1 MRVVRLVCYL
11 LPLASV
17 AWRGVHRALQSHI
30 RLRLTEEIVAAVHL
44 LDGLQ
49 GVRIADVLLSGG
61 EEILLGLVVR
71 DGRWGDRGYVG
82 VWLAMRLHVLAK
94 LSGVEVLVLAQ
105 PLPVD
110 LLRACIIA

>member
-1 MRVVRLVCYL
+1 MLIRRTPGMRVVRLVRYL

-61 EEILLGLVVR
+61 EEILLGLVVG
-71 DGRWGDRGYVG
+71 DGWRGDRGDVG
-82 VWLAMRLHVLAK
+82 VWLAMRLLLLAK
-94 LSGVEVLVLAQ
+94 LGGVEVLVLA
-105 PLPVD
+105 
-110 LLRACIIA
+110 